1 MESALVSSYSIQHSS
16 TVLINVHVYMYIGEK
31 PEEEGQ
37 SNDELD
43 SGSIIGIIIACVVA
57 ALLMLFLII
66 VSVIAVLHERK
77 KRMGKANLKSTN
89 PNLLDQ

>member
-1 MESALVSSYSIQHSS
+1 MRIMESALVSSYTAFQYCMS
-16 TVLINVHVYMYIGEK
+16 LLMYMYIGEK

-66 VSVIAVLHERK
+66 VSVIAVLRERK